1 MRPLAYVLI
10 LLGLFMMSRAAKG
23 RTVREIPGD
32 IRDIIIAAVTNDSAG
47 VSAVLSRTTEPP
59 TVSTVPRA
67 AGTGDKTASGS
78 VARATGGSGD
88 KASRNAGY
96 GGKFPRAGSDAA
108 NIVTL
113 GVALRN
119 LGYRVS
125 QGPGPFGP
133 ITRVHTANSY
143 HYRNRALDVNWTPV
157 NDEPAKLDAIADD
170 LVSAGYRVI
179 WRTTGHYNHLHVDN
193 GKPAGRVK
201 L

>member
-32 IRDIIIAAVTNDSAG
+32 IRDIVIAAVTNDSAG

-59 TVSTVPRA
+59 TVSSASAAPRA
-67 AGTGDKTASGS
+67 TGAGDKTASGN
-78 VARATGGSGD
+78 VARATGTG
-88 KASRNAGY
+88 NTGY
-96 GGKFPRAGSDAA
+96 GGKFPQAGSDAA
-108 NIVTL
+108 NIIAL
-113 GVALRN
+113 GVVLRN

-157 NDEPAKLDAIADD
+157 NDEPAKLDAIAND

>member
-1 MRPLAYVLI
+1 VRPLAYVLI

-67 AGTGDKTASGS
+67 TGTGDKTASGS
-78 VARATGGSGD
+78 VARAAGSGD

-96 GGKFPRAGSDAA
+96 GGKFPSAGSDAA
-108 NIVTL
+108 NIVAL

-157 NDEPAKLDAIADD
+157 NDEPAKLDVIADD